1 MIWLCIGV
9 LLFMLVHFVPS
20 LAVGLRSSL
29 VSNVGEHPYRGLFSL
44 LVVISIGLM
53 VFGWRST
60 VPEFVYLP
68 PAWGRPL
75 TIALMLVSV
84 MLFGAANY
92 PTRIKRIVRH
102 PQLTGLVVWSIG
114 HLLSNGD
121 SRSLILFGGLG
132 SWALIEML
140 LINNREGAWVKPDA
154 PALSA
159 EAIGFVT
166 SVVVFFVLVYLH
178 PYFAGVSP
186 IPPH

>member
-44 LVVISIGLM
+44 LLVISIGLM

-102 PQLTGLVVWSIG
+102 PQLTGLGLWSIG

-121 SRSLILFGGLG
+121 SRSLVLFGGLG
-132 SWALIEML
+132 FWALVEML
-140 LINNREGAWVKPDA
+140 LINRREGEWAKPDA
-154 PALSA
+154 PALSN
-159 EAIGFVT
+159 EATGLVI
-166 SVVVFFVLVYLH
+166 SVIVFLALVFLH
-178 PYFAGVSP
+178 PYYAGVSP
-186 IPPH
+186 ILR